1 MLNLFKKL
9 FVLISL
15 IKKFLLKR
23 MAEKSKSSIT
33 VTGAVTTLNSA
44 LLAWIFYRSNKV
56 DEQVEDINQT
66 TNVIKRNLNLL
77 NMIFKTNIVETT
89 TNDKMRKDEI
99 EELRRIVMIQ
109 DVRLT
114 NLEDEILRS
123 KKVDDLNN
131 DVYNPLNKSR
141 FLTSIHH

>member
-9 FVLISL
+9 FALISL

-89 TNDKMRKDEI
+89 TNDKMRKGEI
-99 EELRRIVMIQ
+99 EELRRIIMIQ
-109 DVRLT
+109 DIRLT